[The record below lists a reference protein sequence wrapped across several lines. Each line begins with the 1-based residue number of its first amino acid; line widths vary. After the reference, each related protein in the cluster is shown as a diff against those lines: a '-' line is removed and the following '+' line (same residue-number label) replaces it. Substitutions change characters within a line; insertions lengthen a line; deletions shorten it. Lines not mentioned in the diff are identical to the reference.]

1 MFHFENQDEYISW
14 SVAHIVVSCRVAK
27 AHYGFKYHLTFQN
40 AVFFLIALF
49 IPAGDLSSH
58 CFYSVSAYSSF
69 LSAIGYGF
77 MLWNDYPWV
86 IAIFLSPCDFAHF
99 SLHIVFQKSLELI
112 VT

>member
-49 IPAGDLSSH
+49 IPAVELSSY
-58 CFYSVSAYSSF
+58 CFIPSRHIPVSY
-69 LSAIGYGF
+69 LLLVMDLCCGMIIPG
-77 MLWNDYPWV
+77 
-86 IAIFLSPCDFAHF
+86 
-99 SLHIVFQKSLELI
+99 SLQYF
-112 VT
+112 